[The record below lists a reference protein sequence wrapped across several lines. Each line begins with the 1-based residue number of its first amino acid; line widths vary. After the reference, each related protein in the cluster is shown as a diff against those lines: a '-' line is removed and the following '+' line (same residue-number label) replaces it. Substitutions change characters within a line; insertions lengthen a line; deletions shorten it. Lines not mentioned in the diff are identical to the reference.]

1 MTTTVPADIL
11 GLPKPA
17 WAADDVAMLYDMA
30 TRFLNEEIAPR
41 YDEFEKN
48 EMVDRESWQKAGAAG
63 LLCASMPEEYG
74 GSGGTFAHESAIIE
88 ALGHVGVDGFGI
100 GLHNSIVAP
109 YILHYGS
116 QEQKKKWLP
125 RMATGELIG
134 AIAMTEPGAGSDL
147 QGVKTSARKDGNHYR
162 INGSKTF
169 ITNGQLANLIIVVT
183 KTDPAQGAKGTSL
196 MVVETDEV
204 EGFQRG
210 RNLDK
215 IGLKANDTSELFF
228 NDMRVPT
235 SNLLG
240 AQEGEGFVQLMEQL
254 PQERLLIGGQGV
266 AMMERALA
274 LTIDYVKQRR
284 AFGKAIIDFQNTQFK
299 LAELKTEATIGRVFY
314 NDCVARH
321 LAGGLDATTASMA
334 KYWLTDLQG
343 KVVDECLQLHGGYG
357 YMNEYPI
364 ARMYRDARVQR
375 IYGGT
380 NEIMK
385 LLIGRSL

>member
-1 MTTTVPADIL
+1 MASNPAEIL
-11 GLPKPA
+11 QFPKPD
-17 WAADDVAMLYDMA
+17 WASEDVAMLQDMA
-30 TRFLNEEIAPR
+30 TKWLESEIAPR
-41 YDEFEKN
+41 YDEFEKA
-48 EMVDRESWQKAGAAG
+48 EKVDRESWLKAGEAG

-74 GSGGTFAHESAIIE
+74 GSGGSYAHETAIIE

-116 QEQKKKWLP
+116 EEQKRKWLP
-125 RMATGELIG
+125 KMATGELIG

-147 QGVKTSARKDGNHYR
+147 QGIRTSAVKDGNHYL

-183 KTDPAQGAKGTSL
+183 KTDPSGGAKGTSL
-196 MVVETDEV
+196 IVIETDDAA
-204 EGFQRG
+204 GFERG

-228 NDMRVPT
+228 NNVRVPT

-240 AQEGEGFVQLMEQL
+240 HEEGQGFVQLMQQL
-254 PQERLLIGGQGV
+254 PQERLQIGASAI
-266 AMMERALA
+266 AMIERALA
-274 LTIDYVKQRR
+274 LTIDYVKERR
-284 AFGKAIIDFQNTQFK
+284 AFGKAVIEFQNTQFK
-299 LAELKTEATIGRVFY
+299 LAELKTEATVARTFY
-314 NDCVARH
+314 NHCVAEH
-321 LAGGLDATTASMA
+321 LQGRLTPVLASMA

-364 ARMYRDARVQR
+364 ARMFRDARVQR

-385 LLIGRSL
+385 LLIARSL